1 MSVISLKDI
10 TKKYGDNVIF
20 EKFNL
25 KVEQGD
31 FIAIMGPS
39 GKGKSTLLNII
50 GLLEEF
56 DFGSLEIYDVK
67 NPKFYTKAGIKL
79 LREKISY
86 LFQNFGLVEDKTV
99 EYNIN
104 IATKFIRSRKQDIE
118 KQKKEVFKKLGLEG
132 YEKRKIY
139 QLSGGEQQR
148 IALARILLKPSEI
161 ILADEPTGSL
171 DEENKHIVMKMI
183 SDLNK
188 EGKTIIIVT
197 HDMEVAKCCSKIIN
211 I

>member
-1 MSVISLKDI
+1 MRVISLKNI

-25 KVEQGD
+25 EVEQGD

-50 GLLEEF
+50 GILEEF
-56 DFGSLEIYDVK
+56 DSGSLEIYDVK
-67 NPKFYTKAGIKL
+67 EPKFYTKAGIKL

-99 EYNIN
+99 EYNMN
-104 IATKFIRSRKQDIE
+104 IATRFINLSKQEIE
-118 KQKKEVFKKLGLEG
+118 KKQEEVVKNLGLEG
-132 YEKRKIY
+132 YEKKKIY

-171 DEENKHIVMKMI
+171 DEGNKNIVMNML

-188 EGKTIIIVT
+188 AGKTIIIVT